1 MEGLRPVS
9 IKEIA
14 ETIRKL
20 VGDVKIPLFPLRRWK
35 KSSTRAPFS
44 HFVGGK

>member
-14 ETIRKL
+14 EIIRKL
-20 VGDVKIPLFPLRRWK
+20 VGDVKI
-35 KSSTRAPFS
+35 SPFS
-44 HFVGGK
+44 TS